1 MPRKES
7 TPQAPTI
14 STNEEQASVIVTPSD
29 DSTKMVIKYLDLEDQ
44 INSITASKINHQW
57 SLNKQVQG
65 ITIEPNTGKVEIS
78 YQATQPESDIIATE
92 TKGNS
97 DESGESKTVM
107 PRKEDIPEPPT
118 VSANVEQ
125 ANVNVVPNDD
135 STKVI
140 VNYTNTE
147 GQIISINANKEGTA
161 WRLDKQEE
169 GITINENTGELTISY
184 TAAQP
189 ESEVTASEIKGNSD
203 ASALSKVKMPRK
215 ESTPEAPTVN
225 TDDVET
231 NVSILPNDESTK
243 LEINFKNKEGQSSKI
258 TATKEG
264 GFGI

>member
-1 MPRKES
+1 
-7 TPQAPTI
+7 
-14 STNEEQASVIVTPSD
+14 
-29 DSTKMVIKYLDLEDQ
+29 
-44 INSITASKINHQW
+44 
-57 SLNKQVQG
+57 
-65 ITIEPNTGKVEIS
+65 
-78 YQATQPESDIIATE
+78 
-92 TKGNS
+92 
-97 DESGESKTVM
+97 M